1 MLKTG
6 DVININCGMNINVDV
21 KGYIVKDYDD
31 DIISGLIPPTVKIKV
46 NDTTNSI
53 LHGLYVVYKII
64 TSNGYQVFCKKIN
77 DVGIKIN
84 FNLFSE
90 CSHIQN
96 ISPIGNILMI

>member
-6 DVININCGMNINVDV
+6 DVININCGMNINVNV
-21 KGYIVKDYDD
+21 KGYMVKDYDGID
-31 DIISGLIPPTVKIKV
+31 PELIPPTVKIKV

-53 LHGLYVVYKII
+53 LHGLYVVHKII
-64 TSNGYQVFCKKIN
+64 TSNGYQVFCEKIN

-96 ISPIGNILMI
+96 ISPIGNILML